1 MSGDKR
7 WLLVVCTLPVS
18 GAAAAIVAMT
28 VSLTGMASPR
38 SPGPGGAS
46 QVSVRYPAESLGRRT
61 IERDPFRT
69 ARSPSDVAY
78 DPLRLASAGVAVMAL
93 PKPALVLTGIVW
105 GASPEAVLEGLP
117 GVNGARVLRAGDIVS
132 GLLVK
137 RIEHGRVTVV
147 GMDTVW
153 ILTVRQPW

>member
-7 WLLVVCTLPVS
+7 WLLLVCTLPVS
-18 GAAAAIVAMT
+18 GAAAAITAMT
-28 VSLTGMASPR
+28 VSLSGMAPAR
-38 SPGPGGAS
+38 SQAPGGVS
-46 QVSVRYPAESLGRRT
+46 QISARYPVESLGRRA

-69 ARSPSDVAY
+69 ARAPAEVAY
-78 DPLRLASAGVAVMAL
+78 DPLRLAQVAAAVAAP

-105 GASPEAVLEGLP
+105 GGSPEAVVEGLP
-117 GVNGARVLRAGDIVS
+117 GVIGARVLRAGDVVS
-132 GLLVK
+132 GLTVK

-153 ILTVRQPW
+153 VLAVRQPW